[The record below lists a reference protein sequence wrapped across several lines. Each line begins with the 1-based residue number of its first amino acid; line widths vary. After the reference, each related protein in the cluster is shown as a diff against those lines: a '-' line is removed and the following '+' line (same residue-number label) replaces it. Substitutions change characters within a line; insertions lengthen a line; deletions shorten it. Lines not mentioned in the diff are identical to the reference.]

1 MKSVLIIGIGRFGH
15 HLCIDMANRGNEVMV
30 IDKDEKK
37 TPDLL
42 EYATAVRARIVPGI
56 AFIACSACWATSS
69 SASISITT

>member
-1 MKSVLIIGIGRFGH
+1 MKSVLIIGLGRFGH

-42 EYATAVRARIVPGI
+42 EYATAVRVGDLSLIH
-56 AFIACSACWATSS
+56 
-69 SASISITT
+69 ISEPTRPHD